1 MQRRAF
7 CRYVGSI
14 PLWASVANAQ
24 QAEKVR
30 VIGYLSPGAESS
42 SRERAFQEQL
52 RALGWVEGQNL
63 RIEFRRAANDS
74 NRLAAMAEELV
85 RLKVDVIAA
94 QSTPAVQAAKK
105 ATSRIPIVMNAAAD
119 PLGSGFVASL
129 ARPGGNITG
138 LSMMMP
144 ELAGKRLELLR
155 DFLPKFSRV
164 AFLGHGG
171 DPAHKQFTQQTQ
183 EAGRK
188 LGIQVQVLIVQ
199 RPEEFAGAF
208 AEMAKHGAEA
218 LVIQPLFIN
227 TLGLGPRL
235 AELAIVNRLPAIC
248 DGAGFA
254 EQGGF
259 VYYGPDTRAFY
270 PRAAF
275 YVDKILR
282 GADPATLPVEQPQKF
297 EMVINLKTARQLGL
311 GVPRGML
318 LKADRV
324 IE

>member
-1 MQRRAF
+1 MNRRALAALF
-7 CRYVGSI
+7 ALMLCAPPS
-14 PLWASVANAQ
+14 LNAQ
-24 QAEKVR
+24 AERVR
-30 VIGYLSPGAESS
+30 VVGWLTVAAEPG
-42 SRERAFQEQL
+42 SRERVFQEQL
-52 RALGWVEGQNL
+52 RALGWVEGKNL
-63 RIEFRRAANDS
+63 RIEFRHAANDTS
-74 NRLAAMAEELV
+74 RLASMAEELV
-85 RLKVDVIAA
+85 RLKVDLIVA

-105 ATSRIPIVMNAAAD
+105 ATGTIPVVMNAAAD

-171 DPAHKQFTQQTQ
+171 DPAYKQFMQQTQ

-199 RPEEFAGAF
+199 KPDEFDGAF
-208 AEMAKHGAEA
+208 AEMAKQKADA

-227 TLGLGPRL
+227 ALGLGPRL
-235 AELAIVNRLPAIC
+235 AELAVAHRLPTIC

-259 VYYGPDTRAFY
+259 LYYGPDTRAYY
-270 PRAAF
+270 PRAAL
-275 YVDKILR
+275 YVDNILR
-282 GADPATLPVEQPQKF
+282 GADPAALPVEQPQKF
-297 EMVINLKTARQLGL
+297 EMVINLKTARQLGV

-324 IE
+324 VD

>member
-14 PLWASVANAQ
+14 PLWVSVANAQ

-74 NRLAAMAEELV
+74 SRLAAMAEDLV
-85 RLKVDVIAA
+85 RLKVDVIVA

-105 ATSRIPIVMNAAAD
+105 ATSTIPIVMNAAAD

-138 LSMMMP
+138 LSMMLP

-199 RPEEFAGAF
+199 KPDEFESAF
-208 AEMAKHGAEA
+208 AEMAKQKADA

-227 TLGLGPRL
+227 TLG
-235 AELAIVNRLPAIC
+235 
-248 DGAGFA
+248 
-254 EQGGF
+254 
-259 VYYGPDTRAFY
+259 
-270 PRAAF
+270 
-275 YVDKILR
+275 
-282 GADPATLPVEQPQKF
+282 
-297 EMVINLKTARQLGL
+297 
-311 GVPRGML
+311 
-318 LKADRV
+318 
-324 IE
+324 